1 MNRRARL
8 YDHAEKDWGMLID
21 IRHCVTYFFF
31 KGHAMSDTLKDNAMR
46 FFKKPWFQRFAEK
59 EDITDSALKSLVKGM
74 EEGRINADLG
84 GFVYKQRL
92 AREGGGKSGG
102 YRVLLFYRKGDR
114 VFFAFGFAKSDQA
127 NISRR
132 DLVILKTEA
141 QLLMECAE
149 ADLAK
154 MVREGMLVEF

>member
-1 MNRRARL
+1 
-8 YDHAEKDWGMLID
+8 
-21 IRHCVTYFFF
+21 
-31 KGHAMSDTLKDNAMR
+31 MR

-59 EDITDSALKSLVKGM
+59 EGITDAALKSLVKGM

-102 YRVLLFYRKGDR
+102 YRALLFYRRGDR

-132 DLVILKTEA
+132 DLVILKAEA

-149 ADLAK
+149 VDLDN
-154 MVREGMLVEF
+154 MVRNGMLVEF

>member
-1 MNRRARL
+1 MPRRKALQTPLLNLWSRGWKK
-8 YDHAEKDWGMLID
+8 AESTPIW
-21 IRHCVTYFFF
+21 
-31 KGHAMSDTLKDNAMR
+31 
-46 FFKKPWFQRFAEK
+46 
-59 EDITDSALKSLVKGM
+59 
-74 EEGRINADLG
+74 G

-102 YRVLLFYRKGDR
+102 YRALLFYRKGDR

-132 DLVILKTEA
+132 DLVILKAEA

-149 ADLAK
+149 VDLNK
-154 MVREGMLVEF
+154 MVRDGMLVEF

>member
-1 MNRRARL
+1 
-8 YDHAEKDWGMLID
+8 
-21 IRHCVTYFFF
+21 
-31 KGHAMSDTLKDNAMR
+31 MR

-59 EDITDSALKSLVKGM
+59 EGITDAALKSLVKGM
-74 EEGRINADLG
+74 EEG

-102 YRVLLFYRKGDR
+102 YRALLFYRKGDR

-132 DLVILKTEA
+132 DLVILKAEA

-149 ADLAK
+149 VDLNK
-154 MVREGMLVEF
+154 MVRDGMLVEF

>member
-1 MNRRARL
+1 M
-8 YDHAEKDWGMLID
+8 YDI
-21 IRHCVTYFFF
+21 
-31 KGHAMSDTLKDNAMR
+31 LKDSAMR

-59 EDITDSALKSLVKGM
+59 EGITDAALKSLVKGM

-92 AREGGGKSGG
+92 AREGGGKSRG
-102 YRVLLFYRKGDR
+102 YRALLFYRKGDR

-132 DLVILKTEA
+132 DLVILKAEA

-149 ADLAK
+149 VDLNK
-154 MVREGMLVEF
+154 MVRDGMLVEF